1 MTDIRSLEQTLLE
14 NLPWNR
20 ARIKFIARF
29 LLAIY
34 AVQTV
39 NLSTLATAFSG
50 SAQIESNYKRLQR
63 FLSGFEMPYAE
74 LAEFVVRMLGVPG
87 PYTLAPDRTNWK
99 IGSVDLNILMLDRLS
114 RLRGSS
120 RLDCSAQSR

>member
-14 NLPWNR
+14 NLHWNK

-50 SAQIESNYKRLQR
+50 SAQIESNYKRFQR
-63 FLSGFEMPYAE
+63 FLRRFEIPYAE
-74 LAEFVVRMLGVPG
+74 LAEFVVRLLGLSG
-87 PYTLAPDRTNWK
+87 PYTLALDRTN
-99 IGSVDLNILMLDRLS
+99 
-114 RLRGSS
+114 
-120 RLDCSAQSR
+120 

>member
-34 AVQTV
+34 AVRTV

-50 SAQIESNYKRLQR
+50 SAQTLRQDGLSLEQLFLLAVEDLRDEKR
-63 FLSGFEMPYAE
+63 
-74 LAEFVVRMLGVPG
+74 
-87 PYTLAPDRTNWK
+87 
-99 IGSVDLNILMLDRLS
+99 
-114 RLRGSS
+114 
-120 RLDCSAQSR
+120 